1 MLHDRPVTIISELGS
16 IRTDLMP
23 HAPASQP
30 VRSGNAARQ
39 SVSPRKRANRAYGL
53 ASLV

>member
-1 MLHDRPVTIISELGS
+1 MPHDRPVTIIGELGS

-30 VRSGNAARQ
+30 VRAGNAARQ
-39 SVSPRKRANRAYGL
+39 VNCPRQRVKRVREL
-53 ASLV
+53 ASLI